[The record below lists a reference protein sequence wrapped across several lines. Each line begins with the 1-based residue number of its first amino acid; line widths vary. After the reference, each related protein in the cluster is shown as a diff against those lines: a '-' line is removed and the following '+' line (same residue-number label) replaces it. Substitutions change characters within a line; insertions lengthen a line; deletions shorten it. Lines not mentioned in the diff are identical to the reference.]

1 MKKFTSKKPIAILSL
16 VVASICLVGV
26 GFSSWVIENM
36 NTTDSTEIGIGVG
49 GVETELLTIADLTLN
64 DGDIYL
70 DASKGDDVAPIK
82 HSADDSGKFEDLELS
97 FSFKIPQDQYSNF
110 NGLHYR
116 LVDKTAESTLSTF
129 LKANENLLVMPG
141 MFTAESSK
149 GLNYAPLVLP
159 TMINS
164 EGEITTGQVYYY
176 ATQSTSTTVSD
187 SENYN
192 VSVAVSA
199 INATQE
205 KPAYFKYDVTMLLKW
220 GSKFG
225 GVNPSRYGEGVSAT
239 LDANFATAEAVIAA
253 IETLQDNING
263 KSFLIEIS
271 HFTDKVATIN

>member
-97 FSFKIPQDQYSNF
+97 FSFKIPQEQYSNF

-164 EGEITTGQVYYY
+164 DGEITTGQVYYY

>member
-1 MKKFTSKKPIAILSL
+1 
-16 VVASICLVGV
+16 
-26 GFSSWVIENM
+26 
-36 NTTDSTEIGIGVG
+36 
-49 GVETELLTIADLTLN
+49 
-64 DGDIYL
+64 
-70 DASKGDDVAPIK
+70 
-82 HSADDSGKFEDLELS
+82 
-97 FSFKIPQDQYSNF
+97 
-110 NGLHYR
+110 
-116 LVDKTAESTLSTF
+116 
-129 LKANENLLVMPG
+129 

-164 EGEITTGQVYYY
+164 DGEITTGQVYYY

-192 VSVAVSA
+192 ISVAVSA

-239 LDANFATAEAVIAA
+239 LDANFATAEDVIAA

>member
-97 FSFKIPQDQYSNF
+97 FSFKIPQEQYSNF

-116 LVDKTAESTLSTF
+116 LIDKTAESTLSTF

-192 VSVAVSA
+192 ISVAVSA

>member
-192 VSVAVSA
+192 ISVAVSA

>member
-97 FSFKIPQDQYSNF
+97 FSFKIPKDQYSNF

-192 VSVAVSA
+192 ISVAVSTIA
-199 INATQE
+199 ATQE

>member
-164 EGEITTGQVYYY
+164 DGEITTGQVYYY

>member
-97 FSFKIPQDQYSNF
+97 FSFKIPQEQYSNF

-116 LVDKTAESTLSTF
+116 LIDKTAESTLSTF

-192 VSVAVSA
+192 ISVAVSA

-239 LDANFATAEAVIAA
+239 LDANFATAEDVIAA